1 MYYSIASQEENGR
14 DEKADFNKGW
24 WTDEFARYK
33 ANHINLA
40 RVWIHGSGEM
50 SPDIDESGHVSG
62 VSDLSWQHMDH
73 LFAVS
78 KANGVCIL
86 LALFSF
92 DVTKNTYPTYERW
105 ITFLRSPAYIQSYI
119 DNVLIPQQAPGQ
131 VGQTTFSSTVDEL
144 RVRNLNITKG

>member
-1 MYYSIASQEENGR
+1 M
-14 DEKADFNKGW
+14 KKPDFNKGW

-62 VSDLSWQHMDH
+62 VSDLSWQYMDH

-119 DNVLIPQQAPGQ
+119 DNVLFTGTTDMPVIMDWLCLTRI
-131 VGQTTFSSTVDEL
+131 QTPL
-144 RVRNLNITKG
+144 WIRGP